1 MFIDEHFLLEN
12 EFAEELF
19 QKHATALPIIDYHN
33 HLNPQY
39 IAEDRQFS
47 SITELWLGSDH
58 YKWRVM
64 RANGI
69 EEESVTGKGEDLA
82 KFMKW
87 AETLPYAMRN
97 PLYHWSQLE
106 LKRYFGIEELLTKEN
121 GEAIYRR
128 CNALLKEKEFSV
140 RHLLQRMNV
149 EIVCTTDDPAD
160 NLEFHRQIATT
171 PFGVKVLPAWRPDKL
186 MAVEDGLVY
195 RQYLE
200 KLGAAAD
207 MEIRHWPDLLE
218 AVDRRQR
225 YFHQLGCRLSDH
237 GLYAFPGADFSES
250 ALECLF
256 DKLLKNQHLTT
267 EEIEIFQTGMLY
279 HLAVQNY
286 RMGWAQQFHI
296 GAIRNN
302 NIRLY
307 QLLGADI
314 GCDSITDRPMAEALS
329 KFFGRL
335 DAAGKLTRT
344 ILYHLNPK
352 DAEVMMSMAYN
363 FNDGS
368 EIGKMQYGAAWW
380 FLDQLDGII
389 RQLNVLSNGGL
400 LSRFV
405 GMLTDSR
412 SFLSFPRH
420 EYFRRILCNMLG
432 NDIQKGLLPREAFDF
447 IGQMTENICYWN
459 AKGYFFNS

>member
-58 YKWRVM
+58 YKWRLM

-69 EEESVTGKGEDLA
+69 EEEYVTGKGEDLA

-149 EIVCTTDDPAD
+149 VIVCTTDDPAD

-171 PFGVKVLPAWRPDKL
+171 PFGVKV
-186 MAVEDGLVY
+186 
-195 RQYLE
+195 
-200 KLGAAAD
+200 
-207 MEIRHWPDLLE
+207 
-218 AVDRRQR
+218 
-225 YFHQLGCRLSDH
+225 
-237 GLYAFPGADFSES
+237 
-250 ALECLF
+250 
-256 DKLLKNQHLTT
+256 
-267 EEIEIFQTGMLY
+267 
-279 HLAVQNY
+279 
-286 RMGWAQQFHI
+286 
-296 GAIRNN
+296 
-302 NIRLY
+302 
-307 QLLGADI
+307 
-314 GCDSITDRPMAEALS
+314 
-329 KFFGRL
+329 
-335 DAAGKLTRT
+335 
-344 ILYHLNPK
+344 
-352 DAEVMMSMAYN
+352 
-363 FNDGS
+363 
-368 EIGKMQYGAAWW
+368 
-380 FLDQLDGII
+380 
-389 RQLNVLSNGGL
+389 
-400 LSRFV
+400 
-405 GMLTDSR
+405 
-412 SFLSFPRH
+412 
-420 EYFRRILCNMLG
+420 
-432 NDIQKGLLPREAFDF
+432 
-447 IGQMTENICYWN
+447 
-459 AKGYFFNS
+459 

>member
-19 QKHATALPIIDYHN
+19 QKHAAALPIIDYHN

-58 YKWRVM
+58 YKWRLM
-64 RANGI
+64 RANGVN
-69 EEESVTGKGEDLA
+69 EEYVTGKGDDFA

-97 PLYHWSQLE
+97 PLYHWSHLE
-106 LKRYFGIEELLTKEN
+106 LKRYFGIDDLLTKEN

-160 NLEFHRQIATT
+160 SLEFHRQITAA

-186 MAVEDGLVY
+186 MAVENGGVY

-200 KLGAAAD
+200 KLGEAAD
-207 MEIRHWPDLLE
+207 MEIRRWPDLLE
-218 AVDRRQR
+218 AIDRRQQ
-225 YFHQLGCRLSDH
+225 YFHQQGCRLSDH
-237 GLYAFPGADFSES
+237 GLYAFPGAAFTES

-256 DKLLKNQHLTT
+256 DKLLKGLHLTV
-267 EEIEIFQTGMLY
+267 EETEIFQAGLLH

-286 RMGWAQQFHI
+286 RMGWAQQFHV

-314 GCDSITDRPMAEALS
+314 GCDSINDRPMAEALS
-329 KFFGRL
+329 SFFGRL
-335 DAAGKLTRT
+335 DAEGKLTRT

-380 FLDQLDGII
+380 FLDQMEGII

-432 NDIQKGLLPREAFDF
+432 NDIEKGRLPREALDF
-447 IGQMTENICYWN
+447 IGQMTEDICYRN
-459 AKGYFFNS
+459 ARGYFFNR